1 MELLMFTYPN
11 CEKCAALKSHLEGHG
26 ASYTEY
32 DLARPEGKVRIRE
45 FIRDIRRDESGAV
58 ILPTLVALEEGRP
71 PAVVTNPEEYDAWL
85 KSRA

>member
-11 CEKCAALKSHLEGHG
+11 CEKCEALKSHLKENG
-26 ASYTEY
+26 ASYAEY
-32 DLARPEGKVRIRE
+32 DLTRPEGKTRIRE
-45 FIRDIRRDESGAV
+45 FIREIRRDASGAV